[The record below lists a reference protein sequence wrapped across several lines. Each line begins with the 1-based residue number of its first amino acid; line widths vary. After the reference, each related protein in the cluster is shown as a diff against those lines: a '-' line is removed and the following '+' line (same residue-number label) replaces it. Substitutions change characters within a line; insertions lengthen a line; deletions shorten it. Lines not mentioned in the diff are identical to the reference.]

1 MMTARGVQVSS
12 GLMAMSITSDV
23 QMQGLRQP
31 EGTFKEMEEITRQ
44 LGIGEIPW
52 ILWRPSYTLL

>member
-52 ILWRPSYTLL
+52 IL